1 MITVSR
7 CATLYGLQPN
17 TNPARIA
24 ISNLLIIF
32 IVFKSIVF
40 IGVFAV
46 AMFGFA
52 LAEEMEDYEYDEE
65 DDEDDK

>member
-1 MITVSR
+1 MIWF
-7 CATLYGLQPN
+7 
-17 TNPARIA
+17 IA
-24 ISNLLIIF
+24 IVLL
-32 IVFKSIVF
+32 IVF

-52 LAEEMEDYEYDEE
+52 LAEEMEGYEHDEE